1 MMYWGQRFQKLIDSW
16 MDQKTQKDKKEVIAR
31 FIAMLNQRSGEVQKE
46 ESSDLQ
52 KKLAV
57 RHKNIDKYTSETIA
71 IGSQVKIIDSGIV
84 GTLIEQKGSKF
95 IVAIGG
101 NLRASLEREKFVRA
115 DAPIGDKPKKRQRN
129 KTFKNKAPQ
138 DSSPKEAAPKNAS
151 AESKGETKKPAENK
165 AAATPDKPQ
174 GEAKKKK
181 PARRRPKKA
190 KTPSANDGP
199 KTEGVK
205 PKEQKD

>member
-1 MMYWGQRFQKLIDSW
+1 

-46 ESSDLQ
+46 ESTDHQ

-57 RHKNIDKYTSETIA
+57 RHKNIDKYTSEAIA
-71 IGSQVKIIDSGIV
+71 IGSQVKIIDSGII
-84 GTLIEQKGSKF
+84 GTLMEQKGSKY
-95 IVAIGG
+95 IVALGG
-101 NLRASLEREKFVRA
+101 NLSASMEREKFVRA
-115 DAPIGDKPKKRQRN
+115 DAPIGDKPKKRKRN
-129 KTFKNKAPQ
+129 KTFKNQVPQ
-138 DSSPKEAAPKNAS
+138 DSSSKQTAPKNAS
-151 AESKGETKKPAENK
+151 TESKGDAKKPVENK

-174 GEAKKKK
+174 GEAQKKK

-190 KTPSANDGP
+190 KTPSTNDAT
-199 KTEGVK
+199 KTEGAK